1 VSLSLESEI
10 KQLEE
15 QLLHSDLRSN
25 PALFNEL
32 LSDDF
37 EEIGTAGILNTRKDV
52 VDWLLN
58 KESNINWS
66 LTNFSLRQLSDD
78 LVLAK
83 YYAKANNSNKVT
95 HRSSLWKR
103 VNSKTTVK
111 WQMVFHQGTLI
122 SEQSDGSNG

>member
-25 PALFNEL
+25 PALLNEL

-37 EEIGTAGILNTRKDV
+37 EEIGTAGILNTRNDV

-58 KESNINWS
+58 KESNVHWS
-66 LTNFSLRQLSDD
+66 LTNFSLRELSDN

-83 YYAKANNSNKVT
+83 YHAKANNRNKVT

-103 VNSKTTVK
+103 VEFKATVK
-111 WQMVFHQGTLI
+111 WQMVFHQGTPI
-122 SEQSDGSNG
+122 SDLPNG

>member
-1 VSLSLESEI
+1 MSLSLELEI
-10 KQLEE
+10 RLLEE
-15 QLLHSDLRSN
+15 KLLHSDVRSN
-25 PALFNEL
+25 PILLNVL

-37 EEIGTAGILNTRKDV
+37 EEIGSTGILNTRDDV

-58 KESNINWS
+58 KESDIHWS

-83 YYAKANNSNKVT
+83 YHAKASNKNNIT

-103 VNSKTTVK
+103 VEPKASVK
-111 WQMVFHQGTLI
+111 WQMVFHQGTPIAGLP
-122 SEQSDGSNG
+122 NG